1 VGGLSKSNLAFAH
14 CCINPT
20 LTCISFACCGLM
32 QSVLKG
38 IIALRTTPAA
48 QSVTAAP
55 LDLADATTVTS
66 LLTVGACFCSNITR

>member
-1 VGGLSKSNLAFAH
+1 
-14 CCINPT
+14 
-20 LTCISFACCGLM
+20 
-32 QSVLKG
+32 VLKG

-66 LLTVGACFCSNITR
+66 LLTVGASFCSNITR